1 MLLLNPL
8 LHFFQLLKKEKE
20 TLKKQ
25 EKEIAEELRIVEE
38 QLSALQVFIEPKVS
52 ISISKMPNGK
62 DRYIGRFMATYPNGS
77 VKQVSINLG
86 PTNRFT
92 GKEDPELTAIAQE
105 KAIERFSR
113 INPDYLSELFK
124 TKNID
129 THFKKSKHS

>member
-1 MLLLNPL
+1 MLYFGAPDLYIK
-8 LHFFQLLKKEKE
+8 FLKERMKTLEK
-20 TLKKQ
+20 Q
-25 EKEIAEELRIVEE
+25 GKEIAEELRIVEE

-62 DRYIGRFMATYPNGS
+62 DRYIGRFMGTFPDGT

-92 GKEDPELTAIAQE
+92 GKEDPELKAIAQK

-113 INPDYLSELFK
+113 INPDYLIELFK

>member
-1 MLLLNPL
+1 MLLLNPTE
-8 LHFFQLLKKEKE
+8 HFLQLLKKEKE
-20 TLKKQ
+20 TLEMQ
-25 EKEIAEELRIVEE
+25 GKEIAERLRIVED
-38 QLSALQVFIEPKVS
+38 QLSALQVFVEPRIS

-62 DRYIGRFMATYPNGS
+62 DRYIGRFMATYPDGS

-92 GKEDPELTAIAQE
+92 GKEDPKLAAIARE
-105 KAIERFSR
+105 KAVERFSR
-113 INPDYLSELFK
+113 INPDYLSEMFK

>member
-1 MLLLNPL
+1 MLYFGAPDLYIK
-8 LHFFQLLKKEKE
+8 FLKERKKTLEK
-20 TLKKQ
+20 Q
-25 EKEIAEELRIVEE
+25 GKEIAEELRIVEV

-113 INPDYLSELFK
+113 INPDYLTE
-124 TKNID
+124 IGRA
-129 THFKKSKHS
+129 HV